1 MTAKRFAIF
10 DRDGTLIVERNY
22 LSDPAQVEL
31 IPGAAQAL
39 KALSD
44 AGVGLAIITNQSG
57 IGRGYFSERQLH
69 AVHRRL
75 EKLLAVFGVPLPPIY
90 CCPHRPEDGCRCRK
104 PRPGLLQQAG
114 EELGFDPSDCFVVG
128 DNVCDIELGRNV
140 GAATILVRTGYG
152 GGLVQSGQVVADYT
166 AADAAEASAMILHSW
181 RGPARKDAEFPY
193 TTPSAAAH
201 GVIAQPH
208 NHLQELD
215 ATG

>member
-39 KALSD
+39 KTLSH
-44 AGVGLAIITNQSG
+44 AGIGLAIITNQSG
-57 IGRGYFSERQLH
+57 IGRGYFSEQQLH

-75 EKLLAVFGVPLPPIY
+75 EKLLAAFGVPLPPIY
-90 CCPHRPEDGCRCRK
+90 YCPHRPEDGCRCRK
-104 PRPGLLQQAG
+104 PRPGLLQRAG

-152 GGLVQSGQVVADYT
+152 RQLAQSGQVVADYIAT
-166 AADAAEASAMILHSW
+166 DVAEASDMILSV
-181 RGPARKDAEFPY
+181 RSK
-193 TTPSAAAH
+193 PSNETVQSFSAPSCPRLR
-201 GVIAQPH
+201 VAQ
-208 NHLQELD
+208 
-215 ATG
+215 